1 MMKLTTATTLTL
13 FTSYEITHAMYG
25 DECNL
30 GNVRHDLLVP
40 NVLMYNFPK
49 LVSMVKRPIWL
60 NLNGKLQCKEMS
72 F

>member
-1 MMKLTTATTLTL
+1 MATTLTL
-13 FTSYEITHAMYG
+13 FTTYEITHAMYG
-25 DECNL
+25 DEYNL
-30 GNVRHDLLVP
+30 GNVRHHLLVP